1 MIEFINLGNNMHSVY
16 AEYDND
22 LTIYGLIRVGHIP
35 IHNGQVIIDSIGL
48 ACMQQSTVPSKIYA
62 EIQDA
67 FSQDLLDEIEQKKH
81 DIYDQYHDR

>member
-22 LTIYGLIRVGHIP
+22 LTIYGLIRVGDIP

-48 ACMQQSTVPSKIYA
+48 ACMQKSTVPSKIYA

-67 FSQDLLDEIEQKKH
+67 FSQDLLDEIEQKKL